1 MVRKPAKDLEVNPVV
16 ETAKGAAAAA
26 AIASPWWLTILKSV
40 SDGAALVL
48 PILGVIW
55 LVIQMTS
62 WFLKRKDPK

>member
-1 MVRKPAKDLEVNPVV
+1 MVREPAKDLEVNPVV
-16 ETAKGAAAAA
+16 ETAKSVAAVS
-26 AIASPWWLTILKSV
+26 AITSPWWLTILKSV